1 MKKNNNEPIINLFA
15 SKMKTKYLL
24 MALTVPALFA
34 ACADDELI
42 STSQGHGPE
51 VNGQLIELGE
61 DFAVGLTRGDETVGT
76 KSNWHYQAGDAG
88 ILYSWLPTFSGTGAA
103 ATAQEEVIGFAWRGE
118 VGDAK
123 VRTNY
128 KFTLDG
134 FLKKGETSPKTIVC
148 NDEISVLNGYT
159 FPRNNTG
166 AIIASESSGEY
177 TMDLNEY
184 DETSKSMTAS
194 ATYGL
199 KYKDDYTLA
208 GAQATTITDG
218 LLDAEKLADEDPYVR
233 SGIFTTSNSTIFKG
247 EYIVYFPYNPS
258 FAEVDYLPAVSPTE
272 FTQNV
277 LNANRTAHLAGKTFG
292 YGVATIE
299 KGGSMAES
307 FATKNLS
314 GIVDFKVKNSGA
326 TVNIQ
331 KLILVDEGEGA
342 KGFIKQVG
350 LDATKIAAGATGT
363 ALYVSG
369 TEVYEPTLVLNL
381 MKPGFDYSVSSAGST
396 NEYTLAALPTSLSK
410 PVLYIMNDAGL
421 CCRKELAQRDIPAG
435 KGVMFDVEIK
445 ADDKFDQALA
455 VDTKTFIERLSAVG
469 NGSQDATIKVLGNI
483 TLDPEVEVTLSNAP
497 KTNGKLGTLFGPN
510 NTVSLYVKN
519 NVVVDGTGTITV
531 PADLPLTFKVVN
543 NKTLTIKNPVVIES
557 AGCCG
562 SKPAEVYLM
571 TALDGKGKFVF
582 DGNVENYGKLYLA
595 NNTLNG
601 ASAVADKNATEVV
614 FNGTLKNGVDE
625 YENKG
630 ELYCWGQSN
639 SVITMNGKVTNE
651 GTIEIAPKNIE
662 LQDGAEHNSTVVNAV
677 SATAADIEN
686 KGDIVVDNY
695 TTLTVTGA
703 VANSGN
709 ITVNSAN
716 TNQDAEDG
724 QLAIANGASVNN
736 SGVVENFGVIN
747 NEGSLSNNSE
757 EADIID
763 HIGSQFGGNKANAAT
778 GEYICDVEDTD
789 VTTDGDRLEYAM
801 GANMPTTTVRFV
813 GNSATDGKTGVY
825 VYDLGKYG
833 KTSFNYDFIVA
844 TDAATSVQLIATDG
858 KATPKAVA
866 VTINGKLTVEGDDT
880 NVSKLDLSQIMLT
893 VNDVVTVNGEME
905 VNPTDASAKTLE
917 TATAFTAKKDMNVN
931 GKFEV
936 ATFARTAM
944 DANLNITNKDAE
956 GRFNYATY
964 TNVANTIN
972 INGTFVRVLSSGNDS
987 SNPAQVYCGNF
998 TRGSEA
1004 NIPNGLPQGR

>member
-1 MKKNNNEPIINLFA
+1 MR
-15 SKMKTKYLL
+15 TKYLL
-24 MALTVPALFA
+24 MALAVPAFFA

-51 VNGQLIELGE
+51 VDGQLIELGE
-61 DFAVGLTRGDETVGT
+61 DFAVGLTRGEVAGT
-76 KSNWHYQAGDAG
+76 KANWHYNGGGAD
-88 ILYSWLPTFSGTGAA
+88 ILYSWLPTFSGTGSTAA
-103 ATAQEEVIGFAWRGE
+103 AQEEVIGFAWRGE

-134 FLKKGETSPKTIVC
+134 FLKKGETAPKTIVC
-148 NDEISVLNGYT
+148 DNVPLVLNGYT
-159 FPRNNTG
+159 FPRTTTG
-166 AIIASESSGEY
+166 AINVSESSGTY
-177 TMDLNEY
+177 TMDLQEY
-184 DETSKSMTAS
+184 EGNSKTMVAS
-194 ATYGL
+194 SYNLTYDG
-199 KYKDDYTLA
+199 DYELTD
-208 GAQATTITDG
+208 AQATTIAEG
-218 LLDAEKLADEDPYVR
+218 LLDATKLADEDPYVR
-233 SGIFTTSNSTIFKG
+233 NGIFTTSNSTIFKG
-247 EYIVYFPYNPS
+247 DYIVYFPYNPS
-258 FAEVDYLPAVSPTE
+258 FAEVDYLPATSPTE

-314 GIVDFKVKNSGA
+314 GIVDFKVKNSGT

-421 CCRKELAQRDIPAG
+421 CCRKELAQKDIPAG
-435 KGVMFDVEIK
+435 QGVMFEVEIK

-497 KTNGKLGTLFGPN
+497 KTQGKLGTLFGPN
-510 NTVSLYVKN
+510 KTVSLYVKN

-595 NNTLNG
+595 NNTLSGG
-601 ASAVADKNATEVV
+601 AAVADKNATEVV

-639 SVITMNGKVTNE
+639 SVITMNGKVTNDGIME
-651 GTIEIAPKNIE
+651 VAPKNIE
-662 LQDGAEHNSTVVNAV
+662 LQDGANHESTVINAV
-677 SATAADIEN
+677 TVTAEDIDNNGE
-686 KGDIVVDNY
+686 IVVDNY
-695 TTLTVTGA
+695 TTLTVAGV
-703 VANSGN
+703 VANKGSL
-709 ITVNSAN
+709 TVNSAN
-716 TNQDAEDG
+716 TNVPSEDG
-724 QLAIANGASVNN
+724 QLAIANGASVTN

-747 NEGSLSNNSE
+747 NRGSLSNASE

-763 HIGSQFGGNKANAAT
+763 HIGCQFGGNKAT
-778 GEYICDVEDTD
+778 VSMGEYICDVEDID
-789 VTTDGDRLEYAM
+789 VNSDGDRLGDALDS
-801 GANMPTTTVRFV
+801 NRPTTTIRFV
-813 GNSATDGKTGVY
+813 GNSETTGKTGVY

-833 KTSFNYDFIVA
+833 KTSFDYDFIVA

-880 NVSKLDLSQIMLT
+880 TASKLDLSQIMLT
-893 VNDVVTVNGEME
+893 VNDVVTVNGKMT
-905 VNPTDASAKTLE
+905 VKPTDATAETLE
-917 TATAFTAKKDMNVN
+917 ALVAFTAKKDVKVN
-931 GKFEV
+931 GKGTFEV
-936 ATFARTAM
+936 AKYARTDM
-944 DANLNITNKDAE
+944 QGNLDIAE
-956 GRFNYATY
+956 EATSTFNYATY

-972 INGTFVRVLSSGNDS
+972 IDGTFSRVTSSGNS
-987 SNPAQVYCGNF
+987 TSTPARVYCGNF
-998 TRGSEA
+998 IEGGKA
-1004 NIPNGLPQGR
+1004 NITDGLPERR